1 MSMKDKEIIELLFL
15 RSERAISELDR
26 KYGRI
31 CRKIAFNILNN
42 LEDAEECTNDT
53 YLGIWNSIPPESP
66 DPLAAYVFKIAKNS
80 ALKKY
85 RYNTAKKRNSHYDIS
100 LSELEDY
107 IPAAETNG
115 GTCGEEELKGV
126 LESFLDSLDK
136 KSRVMFIKRY
146 WYSELVKDIAEEFG
160 ITENHAAVKLSR
172 IRNKMKAYLEK
183 KGVTL

>member
-1 MSMKDKEIIELLFL
+1 MKDGEIIELFFL
-15 RSERAISELDR
+15 RSERAISELDL

-31 CRKIAFNILNN
+31 CRRIAFNILNN

-66 DPLAAYVFKIAKNS
+66 DPLAAYVFKTAKNS

-107 IPAAETNG
+107 IPVAEMKA
-115 GTCGEEELKGV
+115 GTCGEEELKEA

-136 KSRVMFIKRY
+136 KSRVMFVKRY
-146 WYSELVKDIAEEFG
+146 WYSEPVKDIAEEFG

-172 IRNKMKAYLEK
+172 IRNKLKAYLEK
-183 KGVTL
+183 KGVML

>member
-1 MSMKDKEIIELLFL
+1 MKDGEIIELFFL
-15 RSERAISELDR
+15 RSERAISELDL

-31 CRKIAFNILNN
+31 CRRIAFNILNN

-66 DPLAAYVFKIAKNS
+66 DPLAAYVFKTAKNS

-107 IPAAETNG
+107 IPVAEMKAR
-115 GTCGEEELKGV
+115 TCSEEELKEA

-136 KSRVMFIKRY
+136 KSRVMFVKRY
-146 WYSELVKDIAEEFG
+146 WYSEPVKDIAEEFG

-172 IRNKMKAYLEK
+172 IRNKLKAYLEK
-183 KGVTL
+183 KGVML